1 MSKRSWGIGAVTATA
16 ALAIACTADTK
27 NNADSLAA
35 DTIVTPAATAAGT
48 MPAPSG
54 AAAAGTAA
62 SAPATPTSSGTTA
75 TTAPASG
82 LGNPNS
88 VTREQLLTIPG
99 IDAALAD
106 AIIAG
111 RPYSDNR
118 ALNRVLSTRLSADQR
133 KAVYARLWIP
143 IDLNTATGEE
153 ILLIP
158 GVGARMRHE
167 FEEYRPYTDIARF
180 RREIGK
186 YVDNAEVARL
196 EQYVTIKR

>member
-1 MSKRSWGIGAVTATA
+1 MTNQPWKHGALTA
-16 ALAIACTADTK
+16 AIALLTACATESK
-27 NNADSLAA
+27 KSADSAA
-35 DTIVTPAATAAGT
+35 VDTAPVTPAATAAGT
-48 MPAPSG
+48 MPAPSA
-54 AAAAGTAA
+54 AAAAGSAA
-62 SAPATPTSSGTTA
+62 QAPATP
-75 TTAPASG
+75 SG
-82 LGNPNS
+82 LMDPKS
-88 VTREQLLTIPG
+88 ATREQLLTIPG

-111 RPYSDNR
+111 RPYKDNL
-118 ALNRVLSTRLSADQR
+118 ALNRVLSTRLNANRR
-133 KAVYARLWIP
+133 KAVYAHLWIP
-143 IDLNTATGEE
+143 IDLNTARGEE

-158 GVGARMRHE
+158 GVGPRMRHE

>member
-1 MSKRSWGIGAVTATA
+1 MTNQSWKHCALTA
-16 ALAIACTADTK
+16 AIALLAACATESK
-27 NNADSLAA
+27 KSADSAA
-35 DTIVTPAATAAGT
+35 VDTAPVTPAATAAGT

-54 AAAAGTAA
+54 AAEAGSAAQ
-62 SAPATPTSSGTTA
+62 APATSA
-75 TTAPASG
+75 G
-82 LGNPNS
+82 LMDPNS
-88 VTREQLLTIPG
+88 ATREQLLTIPG

-111 RPYSDNR
+111 RPYKDNL
-118 ALNRVLSTRLSADQR
+118 ALNRVLSTRLNADQR

-143 IDLNTATGEE
+143 IDLNTASGEE

-158 GVGARMRHE
+158 GVGPRMRHE

-196 EQYVTIKR
+196 EQYVTIRQ